1 MKPISLTMAAFGPF
15 AKETTLDFSQFEE
28 GLFLISGDTGAGKT
42 TLFDAI
48 SFALYDVS
56 SGSLRDSTMLRSDF
70 ASPHEETY
78 VSFTFEHNKQQ
89 YTVRR
94 SPRYMRPKQKGEGM
108 TVQNPMVQLTL
119 PDGSVHDS
127 LTQTNL
133 EIIDILGMDANQ
145 FKQIVMIA
153 QGEFLKLLNSSSQDR
168 SLIFQ
173 KIFDTTIYQQIQTK
187 LKNKELGVKAQL
199 DAIQAE
205 LSNQRDT
212 FDFVQEDVV
221 NLPLVDFLDFVDVHI
236 KSLKRNIEVETLNL
250 NQKRAEHTELVK
262 TLTKAQY
269 FEADKASLRQ
279 KKYNLDV
286 LLNQSKEIEMRE
298 SVFKTRKHYKEN
310 IEPVFITWEAALQ
323 RTQSYQDKLVE
334 NGDLIKELN
343 ERHKRLLEQ
352 KPEYDR
358 YKQESQNLKNQIK
371 EIQDK
376 VNDYA
381 ILDDQLKQFNDSEV
395 KTKNIQIEIE
405 TVKTKI
411 ESTKKDILA
420 FHALKDTLNK
430 EGERLQKHQFDLE
443 KIQTQKEALIQEVSH
458 HRDIQKLKENLKPLQ
473 EKFNENSQKLQGI
486 HHEFGNYELNFY
498 RQQAGIFASSLTDN
512 APCPVCGSLEHPN
525 LASIEDDTLSKEGLD
540 RLARKKNELSETIS
554 QDTLLIQEIKTK
566 IETETQRLKYQ
577 SSQEASEF
585 LEQLQTQETDHQKT
599 IQDIIASNSAHQ
611 NKIKQL
617 ENSSD
622 KLELLEKNLSALL
635 DDKTTQIAR
644 HESLDTLIQ
653 NQRNILKYKTKDEA
667 NNAIDSFQKQV
678 FEFDRKSEN
687 YDNELINLGANISRV
702 EGQRGTLN
710 ETLSAS
716 QIELDGHYG
725 LLTQAMNQAGINALD
740 EYVQLRTEDYNFD
753 LEEEYIKNYHD
764 SVKQHQ
770 QSIHE
775 LEIRIKE
782 VVLPSS
788 QDIEIQITSLINE
801 INQREKELQSNSK
814 SLDTNEHNFTKIT
827 NLIVTMKVLEK
838 EYEEVVLLS
847 QTANGNLRG
856 KDKISLEHYVQAAYF
871 EFVIEAANKRLKTMS
886 QGQYEL
892 IRQIEAANKGSRSGL
907 DLDVFDNYTGKS
919 RSVKSLSGGES
930 FKASLSLALGLSD
943 VIQEHSGVVS
953 VDAMFIDEGFGTLD
967 DNSLNQAMRA
977 LNDLA
982 GSTKMVGIISHVQD
996 LKNQIDQQIIV
1007 TKDQSGSDIKL
1018 KTA

>member
-236 KSLKRNIEVETLNL
+236 KSLKKNIEVDTLNL

-286 LLNQSKEIEMRE
+286 LLNQSKEILIRE
-298 SVFKTRKHYKEN
+298 SVFKTRKQYKET
-310 IEPVFITWEAALQ
+310 IEPIFITWEAALQ
-323 RTQSYQDKLVE
+323 RTQSYKNKLVE

-358 YKQESQNLKNQIK
+358 YKQESQNFKNQIK

-376 VNDYA
+376 INDYA

-430 EGERLQKHQFDLE
+430 EGERLQKYQFDLE
-443 KIQTQKEALIQEVSH
+443 KIQAQKEALIQEVSH
-458 HRDIQKLKENLKPLQ
+458 HRDIQKLKEKLKPLQ

-498 RQQAGIFASSLTDN
+498 RQQAGILASSLTDN

-525 LASIEDDTLSKEGLD
+525 PASIEDDTLSKEGLD

-585 LEQLQTQETDHQKT
+585 LEQLQTQETDHLKT
-599 IQDIIASNSAHQ
+599 IQDITASNSAHQ
-611 NKIKQL
+611 NKIKKL

-622 KLELLEKNLSALL
+622 KLELFEKNLSALL
-635 DDKTTQIAR
+635 DDKTTQLAR

-687 YDNELINLGANISRV
+687 YDNELTNLGANISRV

-710 ETLSAS
+710 ETLSTS

-725 LLTQAMNQAGINALD
+725 LLTQAMNQAGINTLD
-740 EYVQLRTEDYNFD
+740 KYIQLRKEDYNFD

-764 SVKQHQ
+764 SVKQHK

-775 LEIRIKE
+775 LETRNKE

>member
-70 ASPHEETY
+70 ASPHEETF
-78 VSFTFEHNKQQ
+78 VSFTFEHNRQR

-119 PDGSVHDS
+119 PDGTVHDS

-212 FDFVQEDVV
+212 FDFVQEDVA
-221 NLPLVDFLDFVDVHI
+221 NLPLVDFLDFVDNHI
-236 KSLKRNIEVETLNL
+236 KSLKKNIEVETLNL
-250 NQKRAEHTELVK
+250 SQKRAEHTELVK

-286 LLNQSKEIEMRE
+286 LLNQSKEIATRE
-298 SVFKTRKHYKEN
+298 SVFKKRKQYKETV
-310 IEPVFITWEAALQ
+310 EPVFITWEAALQ
-323 RTQSYQDKLVE
+323 RTQSYQNKLEE
-334 NGDLIKELN
+334 NGNSIKELN
-343 ERHKRLLEQ
+343 ERHNRLLEQ

-376 VNDYA
+376 INDYA

-395 KTKNIQIEIE
+395 KTKNTQIEIE

-430 EGERLQKHQFDLE
+430 EGERLQKYQFDLE
-443 KIQTQKEALIQEVSH
+443 KIQAQKEALIQEVSH

-473 EKFNENSQKLQGI
+473 EKFNENSQKLQEI

-498 RQQAGIFASSLTDN
+498 RQQAGILASSLTDN

-525 LASIEDDTLSKEGLD
+525 PASIEDETLSKEGLD

-566 IETETQRLKYQ
+566 IETETQRLKYH
-577 SSQEASEF
+577 SLQEVTEF
-585 LEQLQTQETDHQKT
+585 LKQLQIQEGAHLKT
-599 IQDIIASNSAHQ
+599 IEDITTSNIAHQ
-611 NKIKQL
+611 NSVKQL
-617 ENSSD
+617 ENSPD
-622 KLELLEKNLSALL
+622 KLELLEKNLSVLL
-635 DDKTTQIAR
+635 DDRTTQIAR
-644 HESLDTLIQ
+644 LESLDTQIQ
-653 NQRNILKYKTKDEA
+653 NQRKILKYKTKDEA
-667 NNAIDSFQKQV
+667 NNAIDGLQKQV

-687 YDNELINLGANISRV
+687 YDNELTKLVAKISHV

-710 ETLSAS
+710 ETLTTS
-716 QIELDGHYG
+716 QTELNGHYD
-725 LLTQAMNQAGINALD
+725 LLTQAMNHAGINTLD
-740 EYVQLRTEDYNFD
+740 EYIQHRKEDYNFD
-753 LEEEYIKNYHD
+753 VEEEYIKTYHD

-770 QSIHE
+770 QSIQE
-775 LEIRIKE
+775 LETRNKE
-782 VVLPSS
+782 VILPSS
-788 QDIEIQITSLINE
+788 QDIEIQITSLIND

-814 SLDTNEHNFTKIT
+814 SLDAIEHNFTKIT

-892 IRQIEAANKGSRSGL
+892 IRQVEAANKGSRSGL

-1007 TKDQSGSDIKL
+1007 TKNQSGSDIKL